1 MASLPPGFRF
11 NPTHEELV
19 EYYLKSKVA
28 GSAIEYDFIPEINVY
43 KQEPWDLPA
52 AGPGSDTDLFFFS
65 QPDKKYAHG
74 VRANRATKTGY
85 WKATGKDKNVK
96 KLGRTVV
103 GMRKTLVFH
112 LGRAPHAKRT
122 NWVMHEYRLAD
133 AECDSSLQESFVLC
147 RVFKKRKVGARSAD
161 DRGQAQTDVDE
172 DIDDEIIDKEPT
184 GSFAAEAVNQR
195 ALELAESTL
204 EALPAQS
211 IAGQWCWSESLS
223 GEGAGDAI
231 ALTISVDDYISG
243 EGARD
248 TISMQPSV
256 QDYRDLQEPS
266 LGINN
271 LEDQFP
277 LDRPSWI
284 DPASITSGLGLP
296 SDAAGSSTA
305 PKFSVDRFLE
315 AWEAVESR
323 EARNGEARGNF
334 DHMFKMAFGGEA
346 DDNIPPLEEEPE
358 SSKPSNQSI
367 GGITSGLD
375 LPSDVPDSSTAQEF
389 SPRSLDGG
397 SSGMMWGSGPS
408 GSVAHPG
415 QYLQQ
420 EAPAGGAFS
429 SEDLDDLLNRLY

>member
-1 MASLPPGFRF
+1 MARFPPGFRF

-19 EYYLKSKVA
+19 GYYLKRKVA
-28 GSAIEYDFIPEINVY
+28 GSAIQYDYIPEIDVY
-43 KQEPWDLPA
+43 KKEPWDLPA
-52 AGPGSDTDLFFFS
+52 PACPGSDADLFFFS
-65 QPDKKYAHG
+65 RPDKKYVHG
-74 VRANRATKTGY
+74 VRTNRATEAGY
-85 WKATGKDKNVK
+85 WKATGKDKDVK
-96 KLGRTVV
+96 KCRGTVV

-112 LGRAPHAKRT
+112 LGRAPLATRT

-172 DIDDEIIDKEPT
+172 DIDDEIIDKEPS

-211 IAGQWCWSESLS
+211 IAGQTWCRSESLS
-223 GEGAGDAI
+223 GEGAGDTI
-231 ALTISVDDYISG
+231 ALNIPVDDCIPG

-266 LGINN
+266 LEINN
-271 LEDQFP
+271 SEYQFP
-277 LDRPSWI
+277 QDRPSWI

-296 SDAAGSSTA
+296 SDAAASSTG
-305 PKFSVDRFLE
+305 PTFSVDRFLE
-315 AWEAVESR
+315 AWEAVESK
-323 EARNGEARGNF
+323 EARNGEARENF
-334 DHMFKMAFGGEA
+334 GHMFWMAFGSEA
-346 DDNIPPLEEEPE
+346 DDNMPPLEEEPE
-358 SSKPSNQSI
+358 SSEPSNQAI

-375 LPSDVPDSSTAQEF
+375 LPSDV
-389 SPRSLDGG
+389 G
-397 SSGMMWGSGPS
+397 
-408 GSVAHPG
+408 
-415 QYLQQ
+415 
-420 EAPAGGAFS
+420 
-429 SEDLDDLLNRLY
+429 